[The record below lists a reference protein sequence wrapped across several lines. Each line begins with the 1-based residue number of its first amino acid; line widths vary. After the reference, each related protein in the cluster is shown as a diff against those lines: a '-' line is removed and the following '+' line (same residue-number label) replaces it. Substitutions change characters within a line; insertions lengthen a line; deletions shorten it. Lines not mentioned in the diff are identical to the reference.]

1 MNNHTLFSTC
11 AIPLL
16 QWPYSLGGVLGL
28 PCTIAVERGGGE
40 GKGGEGE
47 VMERWICKG
56 RMVPQQFIENGS
68 NQKIQNTRAGVHT
81 YSLSILVYAT
91 TDPPLHAH

>member
-28 PCTIAVERGGGE
+28 PCTIAVDRGGGE
-40 GKGGEGE
+40 GKGGEEE

-68 NQKIQNTRAGVHT
+68 NKKIRAGVHT
-81 YSLSILVYAT
+81 YSLSILV
-91 TDPPLHAH
+91 